1 MLSDELHLTQ
11 YTYQDKS
18 TKILPRNWKRFRP
31 QLRDAWEL
39 TLKLYFECQCIK
51 HESTNWDT
59 IFTSPTREGTTI
71 LRGHPSHARVQPF
84 AVQREYLHFSVTLR
98 P

>member
-31 QLRDAWEL
+31 QLRDAWEI
-39 TLKLYFECQCIK
+39 TLKLYF
-51 HESTNWDT
+51 
-59 IFTSPTREGTTI
+59 
-71 LRGHPSHARVQPF
+71 
-84 AVQREYLHFSVTLR
+84 SVNVLV
-98 P
+98 